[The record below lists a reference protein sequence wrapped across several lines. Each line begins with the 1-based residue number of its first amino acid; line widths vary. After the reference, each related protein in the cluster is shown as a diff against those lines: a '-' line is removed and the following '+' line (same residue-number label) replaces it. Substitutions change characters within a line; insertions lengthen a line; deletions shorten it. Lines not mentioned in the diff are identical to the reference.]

1 MSSQPV
7 LSQTQLLAMP
17 DEAYMSQAQLTF
29 FKQTLET
36 ELALLQE
43 NMRQTSEHLS
53 LQQET
58 PDPADRATQEENHSL
73 ELRARDRERKHL
85 KTIHAALRRIEEGSY
100 GYCEETGEK
109 IGLQRLLARPTT
121 RLCLE
126 AQERHERRE
135 RQFNH

>member
-1 MSSQPV
+1 MLSQPV

-17 DEAYMSQAQLTF
+17 YEAYMIRAPLTF
-29 FKQTLET
+29 IKQTPET
-36 ELALLQE
+36 ELALFQE
-43 NMRQTSEHLS
+43 NMRQTSEHLP

-58 PDPADRATQEENHSL
+58 PDPADRASQEENHSL
-73 ELRARDRERKHL
+73 ALRARDRERKHL
-85 KTIHAALRRIEEGSY
+85 KTVHAARRRIEEGSY

-126 AQERHERRE
+126 AQEWHERRE

>member
-1 MSSQPV
+1 M

-17 DEAYMSQAQLTF
+17 DDAYMSQTQLIF
-29 FKQTLET
+29 FKHMLET
-36 ELALLQE
+36 ELQRLQE
-43 NMRQTSEHLS
+43 NMRQTSAHLS
-53 LQQET
+53 LPQET
-58 PDPADRATQEENHSL
+58 PDPADRATQEENYSL

-85 KTIHAALRRIEEGSY
+85 KTIQSALRRIEESSY